1 MTSVSVDLHKYGYT
15 PKGVSLVLWR
25 DAELRRHTWFAT
37 ADWSGYPVINTTLLS
52 TKGGGPPAVAWSF
65 LKKVGRD
72 GYRDLALTA
81 WRVTREMAAGI
92 GGDPRAGDRR
102 RPRGHDAGVHGHG
115 RRRRTGH
122 PSRRRRD
129 GGAGLAA
136 GGPARVTVDLPT
148 AHLCVQAVHD
158 GQVGQFLADLAAATE
173 AARRQ
178 GRVAVDPGLLALAG
192 SLDVAA
198 LSPAEVAAV
207 LAVAGIDPDGDGLPE
222 RRAML
227 NAIIDAAP
235 GPLVERLLMEVL
247 GQVLRPSAG

>member
-92 GGDPRAGDRR
+92 GGIPGLEVVGDPAATMLAFTDTGD
-102 RPRGHDAGVHGHG
+102 
-115 RRRRTGH
+115 
-122 PSRRRRD
+122 
-129 GGAGLAA
+129 A
-136 GGPARVTVDLPT
+136 GGPDIRVVADEMVTRGWLLGVQPGRGGPAT

-158 GQVGQFLADLAAATE
+158 GQVGQFLADLTAATE

-178 GRVAVDPGLLALAG
+178 GRVTVDPGLLALAG

-227 NAIIDAAP
+227 NAIIEAAP